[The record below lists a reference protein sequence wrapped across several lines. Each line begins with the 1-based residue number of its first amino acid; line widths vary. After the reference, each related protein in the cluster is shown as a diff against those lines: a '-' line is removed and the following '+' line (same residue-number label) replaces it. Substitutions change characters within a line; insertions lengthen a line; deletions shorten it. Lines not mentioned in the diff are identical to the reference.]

1 MSDLETFR
9 RETRAWLE
17 ANCPPEMRRPMT
29 SENDTYWGGRNA
41 RFSSEPQRVW
51 FERMRDKGWTVP
63 DWPKEYGGGGLD
75 RAEHKVL
82 REEMSAM
89 GARSPLSSFGIW
101 MLGPALLKYG
111 NEAQKKE
118 HLPKIA
124 AGLIRWCQGYSEP
137 NAGSDLASLQTRAE
151 SDGDDFIINGQKIW
165 TSYANYADWIFC
177 LVRTDPSAK
186 KHDGISF
193 ILFDMASKGVSTKP
207 ILLISGR
214 SPFCETFFDNV
225 RAPKAKVGGTANR
238 GWDVAKYL
246 LQHERAMISG
256 MGERGVGR
264 PLGQVAA
271 DSVGTD
277 EQGRL
282 EDPMLRGQ
290 IATFEIDEAALAAAA
305 ERAVDLA
312 KAGQSHPAFSS
323 AMKYYG
329 TELNKRR
336 YEILMSAGGIDAPA
350 WDSARGLIS
359 DKAPVS
365 HLRQLR
371 DANDTTGFSRELWKA
386 FAEMGFSGLLVP
398 ENFGGSGLGCVE
410 AGVVMEEIGRTL
422 MPSPFLATAVLA
434 ASALSRGGSE
444 AQKSAHLP
452 KISDGSL
459 LAALAVDEG
468 AKHRP
473 LQINLQAVRSG
484 NGFKLN
490 GAKAFVVDGH
500 TADLLIVAGRTGGS
514 AGERN
519 GLTLFLVDP
528 KAKGVAVERTMMVDA
543 HNAARIEFANVE
555 VDADHVLG
563 EVDQGGVLLDGV
575 LNIGRG
581 AVASEMVGLSEEV
594 FGRSVTYLK
603 ERKQFGK
610 LIGEFQALQHRA
622 AELYIDIEITRAAVL
637 KALQTLDGDF
647 DKAGAAVAVAK
658 ARAGSTATLAVQE
671 GVQMHGG
678 MGMTDQFDIGFFMKR
693 ARVCQ
698 ELFGDSN
705 YHADQ
710 LARMKSY

>member
-1 MSDLETFR
+1 MAL
-9 RETRAWLE
+9 
-17 ANCPPEMRRPMT
+17 
-29 SENDTYWGGRNA
+29 
-41 RFSSEPQRVW
+41 
-51 FERMRDKGWTVP
+51 
-63 DWPKEYGGGGLD
+63 
-75 RAEHKVL
+75 VL
-82 REEMSAM
+82 TEEQS
-89 GARSPLSSFGIW
+89 
-101 MLGPALLKYG
+101 
-111 NEAQKKE
+111 
-118 HLPKIA
+118 
-124 AGLIRWCQGYSEP
+124 
-137 NAGSDLASLQTRAE
+137 
-151 SDGDDFIINGQKIW
+151 
-165 TSYANYADWIFC
+165 
-177 LVRTDPSAK
+177 
-186 KHDGISF
+186 
-193 ILFDMASKGVSTKP
+193 
-207 ILLISGR
+207 
-214 SPFCETFFDNV
+214 
-225 RAPKAKVGGTANR
+225 
-238 GWDVAKYL
+238 
-246 LQHERAMISG
+246 
-256 MGERGVGR
+256 
-264 PLGQVAA
+264 
-271 DSVGTD
+271 
-277 EQGRL
+277 
-282 EDPMLRGQ
+282 MLR
-290 IATFEIDEAALAAAA
+290 
-305 ERAVDLA
+305 
-312 KAGQSHPAFSS
+312 
-323 AMKYYG
+323 
-329 TELNKRR
+329 
-336 YEILMSAGGIDAPA
+336 
-350 WDSARGLIS
+350 DSARGLIS

-371 DANDTTGFSRELWKA
+371 DAKDATGFSRDLWKA

-410 AGVVMEEIGRTL
+410 AGIVMEEIGRTL
-422 MPSPFLATAVLA
+422 MPSPFLATSILA

-444 AQKSAHLP
+444 AQKAAHLP
-452 KISDGSL
+452 GISDGSL
-459 LAALAVDEG
+459 LAALAIDEG

-500 TADLLIVAGRTGGS
+500 TADLLIVAARSGGS

-528 KAKGVAVERTMMVDA
+528 KAKGIAIERIAMVDS
-543 HNAARIEFANVE
+543 HNAARIEFSNVE
-555 VDADHVLG
+555 VNADHVLG
-563 EVDQGGVLLDGV
+563 EVDQGGALLEGV

-594 FGRSVTYLK
+594 FGRTVTYLK

-622 AELYIDIEITRAAVL
+622 AQLYIDIEITRAAVL

-698 ELFGDSN
+698 ELFGDAN